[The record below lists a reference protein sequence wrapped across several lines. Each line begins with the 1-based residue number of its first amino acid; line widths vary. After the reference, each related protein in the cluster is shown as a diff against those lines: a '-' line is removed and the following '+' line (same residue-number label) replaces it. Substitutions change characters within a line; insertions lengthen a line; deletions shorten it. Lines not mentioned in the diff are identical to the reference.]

1 MPFLAAPA
9 LNVVRAVPWFVARQ
23 QVHAVLVPQDV
34 SRPLVQV
41 YVHEEAG
48 SWLKDALDKIQ
59 ASEDEVRTCA
69 WPGLVCAQP
78 VLSSSSSSSSSS
90 SGLLEVAGIPRNAP
104 YRSS

>member
-1 MPFLAAPA
+1 M
-9 LNVVRAVPWFVARQ
+9 VRARQ

-48 SWLKDALDKIQ
+48 SWLKDALGKIQ
-59 ASEDEVRTCA
+59 ASEDEVRTRVCLA
-69 WPGLVCAQP
+69 SVCAQP
-78 VLSSSSSSSSSS
+78 LYFRRAHS
-90 SGLLEVAGIPRNAP
+90 ADAAP